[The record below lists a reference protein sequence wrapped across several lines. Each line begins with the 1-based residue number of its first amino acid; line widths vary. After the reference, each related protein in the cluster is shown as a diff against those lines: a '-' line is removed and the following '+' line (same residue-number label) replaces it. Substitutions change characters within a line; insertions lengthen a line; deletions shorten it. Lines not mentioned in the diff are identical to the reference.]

1 MKVTSSKT
9 IHLSEKELK
18 TMIADW
24 LLERAER
31 ASCDDGYF
39 QLFVNNHSTF
49 EFSNDGSLIIVIDG
63 EIVEFD
69 SEKR

>member
-18 TMIADW
+18 TIIADW
-24 LLERAER
+24 LFERG
-31 ASCDDGYF
+31 SCNDAYY

-49 EFSNDGSLIIVIDG
+49 EFSKDGNLVIIIDG

-69 SEKR
+69 SEKK

>member
-18 TMIADW
+18 TIIADW
-24 LLERAER
+24 LLER
-31 ASCDDGYF
+31 SSPNDSYY
-39 QLFVNNHSTF
+39 QKKKKNHSTF
-49 EFSNDGSLIIVIDG
+49 EFSKDGNLVIIIDG

-69 SEKR
+69 SEKK

>member
-9 IHLSEKELK
+9 IHLSERELK
-18 TMIADW
+18 TIIADW
-24 LLERAER
+24 LLER
-31 ASCDDGYF
+31 SSPNDSYY

-49 EFSNDGSLIIVIDG
+49 EFSKDGNLVIIIDG

-69 SEKR
+69 SEKK

>member
-24 LLERAER
+24 LLERA
-31 ASCDDGYF
+31 SCDDGYY
-39 QLFVNNHSTF
+39 QLFANNHSTF

>member
-18 TMIADW
+18 TIIADW
-24 LLERAER
+24 LLER
-31 ASCDDGYF
+31 SSPNDSYY
-39 QLFVNNHSTF
+39 QLFANNHSTF
-49 EFSNDGSLIIVIDG
+49 EFSKDGNLVIIIDG

-69 SEKR
+69 SDKK